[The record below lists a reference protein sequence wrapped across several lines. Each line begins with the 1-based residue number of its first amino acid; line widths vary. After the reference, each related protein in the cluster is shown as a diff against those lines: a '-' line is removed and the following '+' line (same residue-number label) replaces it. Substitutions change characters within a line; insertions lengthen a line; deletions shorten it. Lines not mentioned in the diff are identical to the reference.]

1 MNRYLATRLRLLTI
15 VLQDDGQGQGSGA
28 GDSANAEPPQ
38 KEPSGGEPHGE
49 PKAEETDWKAQA
61 RKWEERAK
69 ANKDA
74 AEELEKL
81 KEAQMSEQEKAAKH
95 TKELEAKLA
104 TYEAE
109 RQQHEWCVQVAKK
122 TGVPADLLR
131 GSTLDEVQAHAD
143 SIKQYLQN
151 NQQPDQ
157 NGSGTPA
164 GYAPKVGTTP
174 AHRGSIPLSE
184 QIKEAEKNKDMM
196 TVMRLKALELG
207 NNQIG
212 QTR

>member
-15 VLQDDGQGQGSGA
+15 VLQDDGKGQGSGA

-109 RQQHEWCVQVAKK
+109 RQQHEWRVQVAKK

-151 NQQPDQ
+151 QQPDQ

-164 GYAPKVGTTP
+164 GYAPKVGTAP

-207 NNQIG
+207 NNQAG

>member
-1 MNRYLATRLRLLTI
+1 M
-15 VLQDDGQGQGSGA
+15 
-28 GDSANAEPPQ
+28 
-38 KEPSGGEPHGE
+38 
-49 PKAEETDWKAQA
+49 
-61 RKWEERAK
+61 
-69 ANKDA
+69 
-74 AEELEKL
+74 
-81 KEAQMSEQEKAAKH
+81 
-95 TKELEAKLA
+95 
-104 TYEAE
+104 
-109 RQQHEWCVQVAKK
+109 QVAKK

-151 NQQPDQ
+151 KQPSDQ
-157 NGSGTPA
+157 TGSGTPA
-164 GYAPKVGTTP
+164 GYAPQVGTTP
-174 AHRGSIPLSE
+174 ARRGSIPLSE

>member
-49 PKAEETDWKAQA
+49 PETEETDWKAQA

-69 ANKDA
+69 ANKEA

-104 TYEAE
+104 KYEAE

-151 NQQPDQ
+151 NKTSDQ
-157 NGSGTPA
+157 TGAGTPA

-174 AHRGSIPLSE
+174 AGRGSIPLSE
-184 QIKEAEKNKDMM
+184 QIKEAEKNHDLNQAMLLK
-196 TVMRLKALELG
+196 VMQLD
-207 NNQIG
+207 NS
-212 QTR
+212 QTGRTR

>member
-1 MNRYLATRLRLLTI
+1 MSHIRTI
-15 VLQDDGQGQGSGA
+15 VQEDGATQGSGT
-28 GDSANAEPPQ
+28 GPDTEAEPNQHGLP
-38 KEPSGGEPHGE
+38 EGEPHGE
-49 PKAEETDWKAQA
+49 PKAEETDWKALA

-69 ANKDA
+69 ANKEA

-104 TYEAE
+104 KYEAE
-109 RQQHEWCVQVAKK
+109 RPQHEWCVQVAKK

-151 NQQPDQ
+151 NKTSEQT
-157 NGSGTPA
+157 GAGTPA
-164 GYAPKVGTTP
+164 GYAPKVGNTP
-174 AHRGSIPLSE
+174 AGRGSIPLSE
-184 QIKEAEKNKDMM
+184 QIKEAEKNKDLEKTMF
-196 TVMRLKALELG
+196 LKALAIG
-207 NNQIG
+207 NNQVG
-212 QTR
+212 